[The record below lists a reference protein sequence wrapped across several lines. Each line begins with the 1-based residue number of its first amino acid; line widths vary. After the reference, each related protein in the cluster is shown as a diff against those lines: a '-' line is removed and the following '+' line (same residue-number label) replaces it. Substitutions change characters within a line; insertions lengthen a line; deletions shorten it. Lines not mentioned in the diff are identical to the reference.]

1 MLKYNVF
8 VYEVK
13 SGVILAT
20 WDRVSRKRARWIVR
34 QWLKKRITSTE
45 VSVSFAVA

>member
-20 WDRVSRKRARWIVR
+20 WDGVSRKRARWIVR
-34 QWLKKRITSTE
+34 RWLAKRIKLTE
-45 VSVSFAVA
+45 VCVSSAVS

>member
-8 VYEVK
+8 VVEVK
-13 SGVILAT
+13 SRVILAT

-34 QWLKKRITSTE
+34 QWLKKRIKLTE
-45 VSVSFAVA
+45 VSVSLAIP